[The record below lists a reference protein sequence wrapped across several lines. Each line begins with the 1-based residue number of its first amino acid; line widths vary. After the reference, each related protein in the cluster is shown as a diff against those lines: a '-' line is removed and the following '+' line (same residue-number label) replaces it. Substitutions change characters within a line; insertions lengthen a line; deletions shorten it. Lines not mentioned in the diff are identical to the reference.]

1 MDVYLFEVSGGAY
14 VASSIVIASAG
25 ATFRFESK
33 LLSRCKVDL
42 TFLSIFSASSN
53 NGVRS
58 LVGSFALVPPNRL
71 ILGGLLNLT

>member
-1 MDVYLFEVSGGAY
+1 M
-14 VASSIVIASAG
+14 ASSIVIASAG

-58 LVGSFALVPPNRL
+58 LVGSFRVGTAKPADFRRSPELD
-71 ILGGLLNLT
+71 LNPC